1 MRTKDGAEVDFC
13 ISHKANT
20 GDTLT
25 HLIECKL
32 SDAKLHRALLRFA
45 EQWQGAQAVQV
56 VRNLRAE
63 QDHGP
68 VMVRGAA
75 QWLQGLDA

>member
-13 ISHKANT
+13 LSDKAPA

-32 SDAKLHRALLRFA
+32 GDSKPHAALKRFA
-45 EQWQGAQAVQV
+45 EQWVDAQAVQV
-56 VRNLRAE
+56 VRNLRQE
-63 QDHGP
+63 QDYGR
-68 VMVRGAA
+68 VQIRQAA
-75 QWLQGLDA
+75 GWLQGLDA